1 MDDKSNVLSN
11 NVNGFKSS
19 SSSSKKKKKERIKT
33 FEYFRDKISNK
44 IIIFLQETHSSEDT
58 FNKWWT
64 DFKG

>member
-1 MDDKSNVLSN
+1 MDSNHHHQDQ
-11 NVNGFKSS
+11 
-19 SSSSKKKKKERIKT
+19 KKKKERIKT